1 MMMNPRLDNLISQ
14 WTRIGAGFSVAQSPV
29 PPDVERMLL
38 ETARQAPHMAR
49 LFIMAATWLHRYGDL
64 VAKHRLKRL
73 IRDELEPEHRAA
85 LGLLLDIAQRGTHP
99 AKFASIIREL
109 TPATK
114 ARPLFDVER
123 ANARLAERARRRA
136 SPISAR
142 WGLWCE
148 EIEFKDDALRPASWL
163 MRENPG
169 LVMRADFR
177 GDLRASVLAALA
189 HDRGARRGHAAAV
202 NVVRRRALGVAGHA
216 YRARGQQRRRICALR
231 ALDAR
236 DGAHVPPR
244 ACRRRHEAR
253 VTRVRRHAPHRARC
267 RAPLLPPLPLPGL
280 RGLRAQ
286 PASRT
291 LLMNRLA
298 RPRSRRRCCCR
309 SGRRA

>member
-109 TPATK
+109 SPATK
-114 ARPLFDVER
+114 SGPFFDVER
-123 ANARLAERARRRA
+123 ANAKLAERARRRA

-148 EIEFKDDALRPASWL
+148 EIEFKDDALRPATWL
-163 MRENPG
+163 MRENPE
-169 LVMRADFR
+169 LIMRADFR

-189 HDRGARRGHAAAV
+189 HDADAGLSELDLARLCGGSRAQ
-202 NVVRRRALGVAGHA
+202 VRSALDNLELTGKACRTRKDRERRTRISLGRRERRAVA
-216 YRARGQQRRRICALR
+216 
-231 ALDAR
+231 
-236 DGAHVPPR
+236 P
-244 ACRRRHEAR
+244 
-253 VTRVRRHAPHRARC
+253 
-267 RAPLLPPLPLPGL
+267 
-280 RGLRAQ
+280 
-286 PASRT
+286 
-291 LLMNRLA
+291 
-298 RPRSRRRCCCR
+298 
-309 SGRRA
+309 